1 MCELGT
7 GVQTGALPIC
17 VPALKLDASVY
28 LNDSKVTAPA
38 PVLIAALMRPLNGVA
53 LDSAA
58 AARKIADSLPNIAG
72 VSARLGFDYG
82 AEIGG
87 GMLLRLSG
95 YGRYIGKSRL
105 GLGPRLDQPPGD
117 LLDPRHGLPVGAAH
131 PPVTLGATNLFATR
145 PT

>member
-1 MCELGT
+1 MIR
-7 GVQTGALPIC
+7 LPPRSTRTDTLFPYTTLFRSNIGDGRIHSAGINATWRV

-58 AARKIADSLPNIAG
+58 PARKTADSLPNIAG
-72 VSARLGFDYG
+72 VRARLGFDYG

-87 GMLLRLSG
+87 GILLRLSAI
-95 YGRYIGKSRL
+95 GRASCRE
-105 GLGPRLDQPPGD
+105 
-117 LLDPRHGLPVGAAH
+117 
-131 PPVTLGATNLFATR
+131 
-145 PT
+145 

>member
-1 MCELGT
+1 MIR
-7 GVQTGALPIC
+7 LPPRSTRTDTLFPYTTLFRSNIGDGRIHSAGINATWRV

-82 AEIGG
+82 SEEHTSELQSLMRISYAVFCLKKKTKE
-87 GMLLRLSG
+87 
-95 YGRYIGKSRL
+95 
-105 GLGPRLDQPPGD
+105 
-117 LLDPRHGLPVGAAH
+117 
-131 PPVTLGATNLFATR
+131 NNN
-145 PT
+145 

>member
-1 MCELGT
+1 
-7 GVQTGALPIC
+7 
-17 VPALKLDASVY
+17 
-28 LNDSKVTAPA
+28 
-38 PVLIAALMRPLNGVA
+38 MRPLNGVA

-87 GMLLRLSG
+87 GMLLRLRG

-105 GLGPRLDQPPGD
+105 GIGPRLDQPQGD
-117 LLDPRHGLPVGAAH
+117 LLDTGLELRVGAANRARSEEH
-131 PPVTLGATNLFATR
+131 QSELQSLMRISYAAVCLK
-145 PT
+145 